1 MYISAGVTGFKAAL
15 SNHCGEEEQRFGE
28 SERSRNMK
36 MWFLLLVI
44 PAMDASPQ
52 LKYVE
57 SAIHF
62 VPKDNNNSN
71 NGNSN
76 GNGTATIGN
85 QEKAA
90 ALNSVY
96 LSHAQLAD
104 HVKIVNDAEHVD
116 HADDD
121 HEDCCCSGN
130 PGLRIVNRP
139 PKTNDGHYHQH
150 QPEHQHQHQQQK
162 TCDPLVCCKRK
173 SEQVHG
179 ALI

>member
-1 MYISAGVTGFKAAL
+1 
-15 SNHCGEEEQRFGE
+15 
-28 SERSRNMK
+28 MK

-62 VPKDNNNSN
+62 VPQDNNNSN
-71 NGNSN
+71 DNNDNNSN
-76 GNGTATIGN
+76 DTTEAISN